1 MGDVISISSTSSD
14 SSSDE
19 CSLSDRLDSD
29 SSYSSSDDEQYLW
42 RFPSERQKLTNPNYQ
57 SVQAKDSVGTERLQS
72 DVATISENQAPKSKH
87 RRTPIPQTE
96 GHSKSKDKR
105 GETWSPARTVRS
117 KHRPKSKQG
126 FAFAKVP
133 SEIWS
138 SAKQMAKLFISP
150 AVPDRFDFANRKSG
164 DGASE
169 KLLSE
174 HSSDEYDEVAV
185 MDEDLALEIMEK
197 PEEDC
202 EEVFQEGVGGDFKVN
217 TDPPDPQRK
226 HGPNIVKCSSRKE
239 KRRIVPSLISSEVSP
254 TSKPKTPTK
263 TLLEHRQIATKNG
276 HDSPQT
282 AACKTFSRLTLKERN
297 TSLEENDPSRTG
309 RATPDEPLDLSR
321 NRRKERTAQN
331 PFEENRENVF
341 SQKVCSGEKQSGMQT
356 NSGLS
361 LKSQVCES
369 QVKLEVDKPDIPSKV
384 HRRLRDEADF
394 TVKKDLIKSGRI
406 SSKTDRGMPHNKVRD
421 LLQCEGSSEELE
433 PVINSGALGQ
443 WRDPCPRSPASAPRA
458 TKSESRPALKH
469 ASASPVSVQPKIHGG
484 QAQARLSSAQ
494 KPQRSSIS
502 SPVAFFKMMKLKQG
516 KTEETPPKLMKD
528 DNPCCGERDRVDMF
542 AMPLI
547 VKQSPSNIN
556 KKKCTPK
563 SRKALVGV
571 ASDGPEALTST
582 PTKRSKTAAMSLDL
596 SCIPSVSNTRKETT
610 ENIMVIEEPQEVSE
624 NAGSVAVSEEATSR
638 SVEETI
644 VSDRTWDMEPSVSYA
659 KPMRRGEPNVIEG
672 VSVSESDTCSEGEET
687 FSVEAPSPYTKL
699 SSICRLPGNGKI
711 STPGSAKKGGRL
723 GQSQSGSHL
732 QRHTS
737 PTVRTPGSD
746 SRQKGGSGSAKF
758 DKRGTSST
766 KKIVERRNPRR
777 IYSESDSD
785 DSSSDDSEGTS
796 AAPPHSAP
804 QAYKFFPP
812 DHRLNHSPSGPK
824 GRSKAKKADLPKS
837 LRQLKSLKSSPKALK
852 VPPPKVEN
860 DEEGEG
866 EGQWNWSLNH
876 TKIDKHIKQALD
888 VYELEDSETCDSDTS
903 DSSEPLVITQQK
915 HTASQKSTY
924 KLTPNLKVKNPG
936 KDRSREPS
944 PRHKKESLLS
954 HESGSFDSDSTD
966 EGQPLLNSR
975 TDSRSFSSSTICH
988 GPGKCDKTFC
998 FTCV

>member
-19 CSLSDRLDSD
+19 CSLSDQLDSD

-57 SVQAKDSVGTERLQS
+57 SVKDSIGTERLQS
-72 DVATISENQAPKSKH
+72 DVATISDNQASKSKH

-96 GHSKSKDKR
+96 GHIKSKDKR

-117 KHRPKSKQG
+117 KRRSGAKSKQG

-150 AVPDRFDFANRKSG
+150 AVPERFDFANRKTG

-174 HSSDEYDEVAV
+174 HSSDDYDEVAV
-185 MDEDLALEIMEK
+185 MDEDLALDIIEK
-197 PEEDC
+197 PEDDC
-202 EEVFQEGVGGDFKVN
+202 KEASQEGVRGDFKVN
-217 TDPPDPQRK
+217 DDPPDPQRK

-263 TLLEHRQIATKNG
+263 TLLEHRRVAPKHV

-321 NRRKERTAQN
+321 NRRKERTARN

-341 SQKVCSGEKQSGMQT
+341 SQKVCSVEKQSGIQT

-369 QVKLEVDKPDIPSKV
+369 QVKLEFDTPDIPSKDY
-384 HRRLRDEADF
+384 RRLQDEADF
-394 TVKKDLIKSGRI
+394 KVKKDLIKSDRI
-406 SSKTDRGMPHNKVRD
+406 RSKIDRGIPHNKVRD

-433 PVINSGALGQ
+433 PVINNEASGQ
-443 WRDPCPRSPASAPRA
+443 WRDPCPRSPASVPRA

-469 ASASPVSVQPKIHGG
+469 ASASPVSVQPKIHCG
-484 QAQARLSSAQ
+484 QAQARLSSGQ

-516 KTEETPPKLMKD
+516 KNEETPPKQMKD
-528 DNPCCGERDRVDMF
+528 DNPCSTERDGIDTF

-547 VKQSPSNIN
+547 AKQSPSNII

-596 SCIPSVSNTRKETT
+596 SCIPSVSNARKETT
-610 ENIMVIEEPQEVSE
+610 ENTMVIEESQEVSE

-638 SVEETI
+638 SAEETHA
-644 VSDRTWDMEPSVSYA
+644 SDRTWDMEPSVSYA
-659 KPMRRGEPNVIEG
+659 KPMRRGEPNVIES

-687 FSVEAPSPYTKL
+687 FSIEAPSPYTKYL
-699 SSICRLPGNGKI
+699 SIGRPPGNGKI
-711 STPGSAKKGGRL
+711 STPGSTKKGGRL
-723 GQSQSGSHL
+723 GQSQSSSRL

-746 SRQKGGSGSAKF
+746 SRQKGGSSSGKF

-766 KKIVERRNPRR
+766 KKIVERRTPRR

-785 DSSSDDSEGTS
+785 DSSSDESEGTI
-796 AAPPHSAP
+796 AAPPHSVS

-812 DHRLNHSPSGPK
+812 DHRQNHSPSGPK
-824 GRSKAKKADLPKS
+824 GKSKAKKADLPKS

-852 VPPPKVEN
+852 VPPPKVQN

-876 TKIDKHIKQALD
+876 TKIDTHTKQALD
-888 VYELEDSETCDSDTS
+888 VYELEDSESCDSDTS
-903 DSSEPLVITQQK
+903 DSSELVITQQK

-924 KLTPNLKVKNPG
+924 KPISNLKVRNPG
-936 KDRSREPS
+936 KDRAREPS
-944 PRHKKESLLS
+944 PRNEKESLLV
-954 HESGSFDSDSTD
+954 ESGSFDSDSTD

-975 TDSRSFSSSTICH
+975 ADSRSFSSSTICH